1 MEHAHT
7 QGTQHRGYT
16 HSTHVCTH
24 THSHAHTHAHTQG
37 AHTCPTL
44 DPLTGF
50 LKRLQRFWR
59 RLRNPVR
66 GSSVGL
72 SAWVE
77 SCYSGQPLLH
87 FGKDT
92 ILEVYRIRPL
102 PLSERVV
109 SWWRH
114 TDRTTRGQHSKSDGP
129 TVGLRWYPY
138 QLVHLPTVIRCY
150 KLEILPGTAQ
160 TPAPQIT
167 SPMQSPM
174 QFDSI
179 MREALESIVSS
190 PITDWSWQNRGG
202 LDQPPLCYMPPP
214 PIQQRHFDWASISLP
229 GLEAWLSHRSVY
241 MICFVLRNRFF
252 PPTKLLPS
260 IQPLVPLIG
269 RTFMTTVLVITLQS
283 IVWKLTRLCGVHD
296 H

>member
-1 MEHAHT
+1 MSSGTRTHTGHTTQGVHTQHTRVHAHT
-7 QGTQHRGYT
+7 LTR
-16 HSTHVCTH
+16 TH
-24 THSHAHTHAHTQG
+24 THTHTHTNTHRGHTHVHHPPPNTRPSYWISQ
-37 AHTCPTL
+37 TPSTIL
-44 DPLTGF
+44 IVNLP
-50 LKRLQRFWR
+50 
-59 RLRNPVR
+59 
-66 GSSVGL
+66 SL

-190 PITDWSWQNRGG
+190 PITD
-202 LDQPPLCYMPPP
+202 
-214 PIQQRHFDWASISLP
+214 
-229 GLEAWLSHRSVY
+229 
-241 MICFVLRNRFF
+241 
-252 PPTKLLPS
+252 
-260 IQPLVPLIG
+260 
-269 RTFMTTVLVITLQS
+269 
-283 IVWKLTRLCGVHD
+283 
-296 H
+296 